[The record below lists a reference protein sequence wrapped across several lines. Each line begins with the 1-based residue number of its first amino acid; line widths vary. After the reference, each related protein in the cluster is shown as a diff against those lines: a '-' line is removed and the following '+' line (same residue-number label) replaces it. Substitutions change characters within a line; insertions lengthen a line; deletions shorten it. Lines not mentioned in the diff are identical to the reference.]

1 MSAIR
6 VFIVDDHGLVRVALR
21 TLLEAEDDLEVV
33 GEAADT
39 QSAISGIIDVV
50 PDVVLLDLRIPGGG
64 GIEVC
69 RCVKEAL
76 PETAVLVI
84 TSFDADDEV
93 FSVLEA
99 GASGYLMKD
108 TRPERVAEAVRSVH
122 EGQAVLDAAVAARVV
137 SGRAGATGGPR
148 RLVEPLSDR
157 ELEVLRLMAQGMNN
171 RDIGHALYIG
181 ETTVKTHVSHVLH
194 KLGQKDRLQAVV
206 LALQLGIVTLPER

>member
-21 TLLEAEDDLEVV
+21 TLLHAEDDLEVV

-39 QSAISGIIDVV
+39 QSAIAGITDAK

-64 GIEVC
+64 GVEVC
-69 RCVKEAL
+69 RRVKAAL

-137 SGRAGATGGPR
+137 SGRAGATGGPD
-148 RLVEPLSDR
+148 RLVEPLSER

-181 ETTVKTHVSHVLH
+181 ETTVKTHVSHVLR